1 MRRQTV
7 LGGATPAG
15 SGCMLR
21 LDPLALPV
29 RFTAVDAV
37 ADGRVRMV
45 EIDRDRVRLCRS
57 LRGMAIRVSL
67 PIDTFL
73 GVAVRMR
80 PANGDWPPV
89 VELRLEHRDPALSVA
104 LFAGSDN
111 FDVVAEWQLWGRVLG
126 LPLLVGDLSGYLRQ
140 PFPRLGALRVTAPGP
155 RRRRRNAIKR
165 RRPTFPLR
173 RRPGVVAQTPIVR
186 REREIIA
193 RN

>member
-1 MRRQTV
+1 M
-7 LGGATPAG
+7 LGGAMPAG

-29 RFTAVDAV
+29 RFTAADAV
-37 ADGRVRMV
+37 ADGRVRTI
-45 EIDRDRVRLCRS
+45 EINREQVRLSRS
-57 LRGMAIRVSL
+57 LRGMSIRLSL
-67 PIDTFL
+67 PVKAFL
-73 GVAVRMR
+73 GIAVCVR
-80 PANGDWPPV
+80 PADDYRPDA

-104 LFAGSDN
+104 LFAATDN

-126 LPLLVGDLSGYLRQ
+126 LPLLVGDPSGRLRE
-140 PFPRLGALRVTAPGP
+140 PFPRLGAVRLAAPAP

-165 RRPTFPLR
+165 RRASLPLR
-173 RRPGVVAQTPIVR
+173 RRPGIQPLTPVVR